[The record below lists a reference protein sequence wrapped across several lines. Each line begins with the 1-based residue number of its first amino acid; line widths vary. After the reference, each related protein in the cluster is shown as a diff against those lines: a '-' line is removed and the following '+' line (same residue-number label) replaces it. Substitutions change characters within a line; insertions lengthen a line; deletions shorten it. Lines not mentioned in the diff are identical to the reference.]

1 MIKMSLKDGAD
12 VLLVGVELPPN
23 YGERYTNSFKDMYV
37 ELAAEH
43 NLTLVE
49 GSITEMVSL
58 NLMQADGIHPNIKG
72 HLKIEEEVRNKILA
86 LLNQIITD

>member
-1 MIKMSLKDGAD
+1 MP
-12 VLLVGVELPPN
+12 V
-23 YGERYTNSFKDMYV
+23 
-37 ELAAEH
+37 EH

>member
-1 MIKMSLKDGAD
+1 MSLKDGVD
-12 VLLVGVELPPN
+12 VLLLGVELPPN

-37 ELAAEH
+37 DLAAEY

-86 LLNQIITD
+86 LLN

>member
-1 MIKMSLKDGAD
+1 
-12 VLLVGVELPPN
+12 
-23 YGERYTNSFKDMYV
+23 MYV
-37 ELAAEH
+37 ELAAEY

-58 NLMQADGIHPNIKG
+58 NLMQADGIHPNIQG

-86 LLNQIITD
+86 LLNQMITD